1 MSEKLLLEGLAEKL
15 PNSFQAIHGKN
26 YSWATARSREHNIHT
41 AKLSFLLLFSWIA
54 QSILKTQLHFFSS
67 FPDFPKQAD
76 QSHLRVPHSIRL
88 ITVRTLTTRDC
99 CFSIYICP
107 SQ

>member
-41 AKLSFLLLFSWIA
+41 AKLSFLLLFSLA
-54 QSILKTQLHFFSS
+54 
-67 FPDFPKQAD
+67 A
-76 QSHLRVPHSIRL
+76 HSL
-88 ITVRTLTTRDC
+88 
-99 CFSIYICP
+99 
-107 SQ
+107 